1 MRMTLLV
8 AYQTVSIVMYAS
20 QSKAHVE
27 SLAHHMVKASNIGVS
42 RKFRGPGGK
51 YMGVSNP

>member
-1 MRMTLLV
+1 MIMRMTLLV
-8 AYQTVSIVMYAS
+8 VYQTVSIVMYAS

-27 SLAHHMVKASNIGVS
+27 SWVHHMVIVCNICVS

-51 YMGVSNP
+51 YVGV